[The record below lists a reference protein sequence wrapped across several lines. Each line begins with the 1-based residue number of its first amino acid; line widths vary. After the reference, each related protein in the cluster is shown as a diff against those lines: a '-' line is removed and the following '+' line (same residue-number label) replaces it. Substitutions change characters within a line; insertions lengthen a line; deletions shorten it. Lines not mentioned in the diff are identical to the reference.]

1 MIFPTEP
8 YIKKKFFYKNM
19 LADNSKIDFLNQY
32 KVLQQMKDNHSN
44 NNRNHIHTQVTQVS
58 LYKQMFSIHSPQS
71 SQIINKSQR
80 PGFSSVKRFHTHNSQ
95 QTIPSRPPIK
105 TSKQESR
112 KERRAPLHKRKL
124 ILKQSSLE
132 ITDYLQYLKS
142 QKKSN
147 TSIKYSDLLKEEIPI
162 ITMNQQKQQNYRK
175 QKEEQRN
182 YLQLLF
188 QCTNIVSRIQNG
200 SNFQDIINTCTH
212 QYPNLKHT
220 IDQFMQDIEVA
231 STIYTSQS
239 QLGATLG
246 RITGVDHKIFYLFFR
261 PQNEYPE
268 SNLLYTIDED
278 LCKNYKFIK
287 PTKYDIYYRIF
298 GAGDLPLEFQDQLGQ
313 SEPQIKRHKIR
324 HQQNQFAQQ
333 NKDANPTID
342 YDFVKKISYYQK
354 NLQLFLKQK
363 SGDILSN
370 LRQQMIDEKQQNGN
384 LIRHTILSK
393 LIDSENQFGHFPL
406 VTRQNRYL
414 FEKVEYDQSILNK
427 QKN

>member
-32 KVLQQMKDNHSN
+32 KVLQQMKDNHSSKN
-44 NNRNHIHTQVTQVS
+44 KQHIHTQGTQVS
-58 LYKQMFSIHSPQS
+58 LYKPMFSIHSPQS
-71 SQIINKSQR
+71 SQTINKSER
-80 PGFSSVKRFHTHNSQ
+80 PGFSSVRRFHTHNSQ
-95 QTIPSRPPIK
+95 QTIL
-105 TSKQESR
+105 SKPVLETPQIESR

-124 ILKQSSLE
+124 VLKQTSLDIIE
-132 ITDYLQYLKS
+132 YLEFLKC

-147 TSIKYSDLLKEEIPI
+147 NSIKYSDLLKEDGQI

-182 YLQLLF
+182 YLQLLY
-188 QCTNIVSRIQNG
+188 QCTNLVSRIQDGNK
-200 SNFQDIINTCTH
+200 FQDIVNSCTH

-220 IDQFMQDIEVA
+220 IDQLMQDIEVA
-231 STIYTSQS
+231 SQIYTSLT
-239 QLGATLG
+239 QLGAILG
-246 RITGVDHKIFYLFFR
+246 RIAGVDHKIFYLMFR
-261 PQNEYPE
+261 PRGEYPE
-268 SNLLYTIDED
+268 SNQYYSVDED
-278 LCKNYKFIK
+278 LCRNYKFIK

-298 GAGDLPLEFQDQLGQ
+298 GAGDLPVEFQDQLGE
-313 SEPQIKRHKIR
+313 SAPQIKRHKIR
-324 HQQNQFAQQ
+324 HSEYQYAQLNQEAL
-333 NKDANPTID
+333 PSID

-363 SGDILSN
+363 SGDILTNIRQSMMDEEIKN
-370 LRQQMIDEKQQNGN
+370 STLLRN
-384 LIRHTILSK
+384 TILSK
-393 LIDSENQFGHFPL
+393 LIDSENQIGHFPL

-414 FEKVEYDQSILNK
+414 FEKFEYDQRILNK